1 MNVNISNVPAGMFG
15 GSLHRDKL
23 ESSLN
28 IFFNV
33 RITKKK
39 HLKKKKKLDVLNV
52 RRTFRNNVILMFA
65 K

>member
-39 HLKKKKKLDVLNV
+39 HLKKKKNW
-52 RRTFRNNVILMFA
+52 TF
-65 K
+65 